1 VIEQFALDV
10 VKLVIGVA
18 IGSFIGS
25 KMMMWMVKRD
35 VKRLVSSPE
44 VRDAV
49 QQLVATAA
57 EEARRRV
64 AAILGGG
71 SIRAGAA
78 AQVSIDVPRLEE
90 LVARVEDRGAVQE
103 DNG

>member
-10 VKLVIGVA
+10 AKLVIGVA

-35 VKRLVSSPE
+35 VKRMVSSPE
-44 VRDAV
+44 VREAV
-49 QQLVATAA
+49 QQLVATAV

-64 AAILGGG
+64 ASLLGGG

-78 AQVSIDVPRLEE
+78 AQVAIDIPRLED
-90 LVARVEDRGAVQE
+90 LVARVEDWGAVQK
-103 DNG
+103 DTG